1 MSTDREQYL
10 ESELQA
16 ERAYHELDKRMA
28 LVEQTLTV
36 IKDNH
41 LHHINKDLDWIK
53 KVIYMTAIGVIGNLV
68 AVLIIMITK

>member
-1 MSTDREQYL
+1 MASREEYL
-10 ESELQA
+10 ESELRA

-41 LHHINKDLDWIK
+41 LAHLSKDVEWIK
-53 KVIYMTAIGVIGNLV
+53 KVMWLTAAGVIGNLLT
-68 AVLIIMITK
+68 VLFIIAFK